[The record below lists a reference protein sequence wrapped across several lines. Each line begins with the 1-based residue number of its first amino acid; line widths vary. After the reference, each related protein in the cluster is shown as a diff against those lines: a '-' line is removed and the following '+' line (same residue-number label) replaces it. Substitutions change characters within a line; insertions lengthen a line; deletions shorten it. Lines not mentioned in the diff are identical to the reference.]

1 MRQGTLHLYR
11 RLLRYIRPYWKM
23 VALTLLALVVAAA
36 MEPLMPALLKPL
48 VDDSLIAKDPEAIR
62 TIPILLVAVFVI
74 KGLAEYASKVASEWI
89 AHKAILDIRADL
101 FAKMNRLPQRIH
113 DEYGSGKLLS
123 KITYDVP
130 QVGKTLSEAW
140 IVIIR
145 DSLIVVALLGYLFYV
160 SWQLTLLILLIAP
173 VLAWIIDRASR
184 LMRASST
191 EMQNAMGQL
200 THQLEEGL
208 NGHKDIRLY
217 GAEAYEEKRFWQV
230 AERLRR
236 HTMKVVSVAAANVPL
251 VQVIAAIAMAIIIYA
266 AGQLSAQDKFT
277 PGEFIAYIT
286 AMAMIFEPVR
296 RLTNINRTIQQ
307 GMAAA
312 ESIFAL
318 LDLPDEPNPGTLKPA
333 IEGDIQFENVTF
345 TYPNSDKPSLNHFT
359 LHLPK
364 GQTTALVGPSGAGK
378 STVVQL
384 LARFYAPDKGVITC
398 DGHDIQTIDL
408 DWWRRHVALVS
419 QQVVLFDDTVAANI
433 AYGRPDV
440 PRARIIAAAKAAH
453 AWDFIEKLP
462 QGLDTRIGENGSQL
476 SGGQRQRLAIARAFL
491 KDAPILVLDEATS
504 ALDNESEQAVQA
516 ALEEL
521 RQGRTVI
528 IIAHRLS
535 TVENADQIAVLE
547 QGRVVELGTHAQL
560 LQQQG
565 RYAQLYRQG
574 EHASV

>member
-1 MRQGTLHLYR
+1 MKRNTLYLYR

-23 VALTLLALVVAAA
+23 VVLTLLALVVAAA
-36 MEPLMPALLKPL
+36 MEPMMPALLKPL
-48 VDDSLIAKDPEAIR
+48 VDDSLIAKDPDAIR
-62 TIPILLVAVFVI
+62 TIPLLLVAVFII

-89 AHKAILDIRADL
+89 AHKAIVDIRAEL
-101 FAKMNRLPQRIH
+101 FAKMNRLPQRTH
-113 DEYGSGKLLS
+113 DEFGSGKLLS

-140 IVIIR
+140 IVVIR
-145 DSLIVVALLGYLFYV
+145 DSLIVLALLGYLFYV

-173 VLAWIIDRASR
+173 ILAWLIDRASR

-208 NGHKDIRLY
+208 NGHRDIKLF
-217 GAEAYEEKRFWQV
+217 GAEGYEENRFWHV
-230 AERLRR
+230 AEHLRR
-236 HTMKVVSVAAANVPL
+236 HTMKVVSVSAANVPL
-251 VQVIAAIAMAIIIYA
+251 VQVIAAIALALIIYV

-286 AMAMIFEPVR
+286 AMAMIFEPIR

-318 LDLPDEPNPGTLKPA
+318 LDLPDEPNPGTLKPP
-333 IEGDIQFENVTF
+333 ITGDIHFQNVTF
-345 TYPNSDKPSLNHFT
+345 TYPHSDQPALAHFSLHC
-359 LHLPK
+359 PQ
-364 GQTTALVGPSGAGK
+364 GRTTALVGPSGAGK
-378 STVVQL
+378 STVIQL
-384 LARFYAPDKGVITC
+384 LARFYAPDEGVITC
-398 DGHDIQTIDL
+398 DGHDIQTIEL
-408 DWWRRHVALVS
+408 NWWRQHIALVS

-433 AYGRPDV
+433 AYGQPDI
-440 PRARIIAAAKAAH
+440 PREKIIAAAKAAH
-453 AWDFIEKLP
+453 AWAFIQQLP
-462 QGLDTRIGENGSQL
+462 QGLDTPIGENGSQL
-476 SGGQRQRLAIARAFL
+476 SGGQRQRIAIARAFL
-491 KDAPILVLDEATS
+491 KDAPILILDEATS
-504 ALDNESEQAVQA
+504 ALDNESEQAVQH
-516 ALEEL
+516 ALAKL

-535 TVENADQIAVLE
+535 TVEHADQIAVLE
-547 QGRVVELGTHAQL
+547 QGRVVELGTHTQL

-565 RYAQLYRQG
+565 RYAQLYHQG
-574 EHASV
+574 QQT

>member
-1 MRQGTLHLYR
+1 MMNTDTLTLYR
-11 RLLRYIRPYWKM
+11 RLLGYIRPYWKT
-23 VALTLLALVVAAA
+23 VALTLLALTLAAG

-48 VDDSLIAKDPEAIR
+48 VDDSLIAKDPDAIR
-62 TIPILLVAVFVI
+62 TVPLLLVAVFII

-89 AHKAILDIRADL
+89 AHKAILDIRAEL
-101 FAKMNRLPQRIH
+101 FAKMNRLPQRVH
-113 DEYGSGKLLS
+113 DEFGTGKLLS

-130 QVGKTLSEAW
+130 QVGSALSEAW

-145 DSLIVVALLGYLFYV
+145 DSLIVLALLGYLFYI
-160 SWQLTLLILLIAP
+160 SWQLTLLILLVTPI
-173 VLAWIIDRASR
+173 LAWIIDRASR
-184 LMRASST
+184 LMRSSST

-208 NGHKDIRLY
+208 NGHRDIRLH

-230 AERLRR
+230 AEHLRR
-236 HTMKVVSVAAANVPL
+236 HTMKVVSVSAANVPL
-251 VQVIAAIAMAIIIYA
+251 VQVIAAIAMALIIYV
-266 AGQLSAQDKFT
+266 AGLLSAQDRFT

-318 LDLPDEPNPGTLKPA
+318 LDLPDEPNPGTIRPA
-333 IEGDIQFENVTF
+333 IEGDIRFNQVTF
-345 TYPNSDKPSLNHFT
+345 RYPNAEKPALNALS

-364 GQTTALVGPSGAGK
+364 GRTTALVGSSGAGK

-384 LARFYAPDKGVITC
+384 LARFYAPDEGVITC
-398 DGHDIQTIDL
+398 DGHDIQAIDL
-408 DWWRRHVALVS
+408 DWWRKHIALVS

-440 PRARIIAAAKAAH
+440 PREKIIAAAQAAH

-462 QGLDTRIGENGSQL
+462 QGLDTPIGENGSQL
-476 SGGQRQRLAIARAFL
+476 SGGQRQRIAIARAFL
-491 KDAPILVLDEATS
+491 KDAPILILDEATS
-504 ALDNESEQAVQA
+504 ALDNESEQAVQQ

-547 QGRVVELGTHAQL
+547 QGQVVELGTHTEL
-560 LQQQG
+560 MKRNG
-565 RYAQLYRQG
+565 RYAQLYRQN
-574 EHASV
+574 AST